1 MSTNQPAPPAPKDPS
16 EYFYKIALEYYVSG
30 RAARLCGNNLVIG
43 NLLHHA
49 VEMLLKGQ
57 LSKIIT
63 LEDLKNPDRFGHQLR
78 PLWLAFKALAPADL
92 TKFDSMITE
101 LDKFEKIRYPDKI
114 LSRGASI
121 GLGFG
126 RGKPVTKMTSGRKEP
141 KYQVGIGDVD
151 AFFGRLFPLCGI
163 NPPAY
168 LSYLSPFGREVLT
181 ERNAES
187 KDWLP

>member
-16 EYFYKIALEYYVSG
+16 EYFYNTALEYYISG
-30 RAARLCGNNLVIG
+30 RAALLCGNSLVTG

-57 LSKIIT
+57 LLKIIT
-63 LEDLKNPDRFGHQLR
+63 LEDLKNPEKFGHKLL
-78 PLWLAFKALAPADL
+78 PLWLAFNALVADL
-92 TKFDSMITE
+92 AEFDDMIKE

-114 LSRGASI
+114 LRRGAFI
-121 GLGFG
+121 VLGFR
-126 RGKPVTKMTSGRKEP
+126 RGKAVTKMTPRRKEP
-141 KYQVGIGDVD
+141 KYQLGIGDVD
-151 AFFGRLFPLCGI
+151 ACFAQLFPLCGI

-168 LSYLSPFGREVLT
+168 FGFLSPFGRQVLT
-181 ERNAES
+181 EENAES